1 MGRDPVEK
9 GRCINAANPSSIE
22 RQHPKWGAGQGGR
35 MFASQP
41 ERIGTA
47 EGRIEESSR
56 SGWIGGVVAS
66 LCLVWL
72 ALTGVLVYL
81 SSAWAEPTLEIYIGG
96 GLLAVL
102 FFLKRFDSE
111 QRLPHLL
118 FLAISSVIV
127 LRYLFWRVLYT
138 IEFNDWLS
146 FACAVILFAAEL
158 YGIIV
163 FFIGCFIN
171 ASPVTRSP
179 PPLPPLNEL
188 PTVDVLVPS
197 YNESPA
203 ILEATLLAALQMR
216 YPEEKRKVYL
226 CDDGGTDQKCSTGTP
241 EAQAAARERRQE
253 LTELCAKLGA
263 YYLTRPKPKVLVSG
277 HLRRG
282 VVRRFP
288 GDGRDRRACACF
300 SKILP
305 RFRSWPAR
313 IKENLCNFW
322 NR

>member
-1 MGRDPVEK
+1 MPLR
-9 GRCINAANPSSIE
+9 
-22 RQHPKWGAGQGGR
+22 RQS
-35 MFASQP
+35 FARSL
-41 ERIGTA
+41 RIFRPA
-47 EGRIEESSR
+47 F
-56 SGWIGGVVAS
+56 
-66 LCLVWL
+66 
-72 ALTGVLVYL
+72 TGVGRRAFTMVIAAAGHLLTSFMRTAGSRLVRRCFAATVY
-81 SSAWAEPTLEIYIGG
+81 SCRWTLYWTT
-96 GLLAVL
+96 
-102 FFLKRFDSE
+102 LKR
-111 QRLPHLL
+111 R
-118 FLAISSVIV
+118 
-127 LRYLFWRVLYT
+127 
-138 IEFNDWLS
+138 
-146 FACAVILFAAEL
+146 
-158 YGIIV
+158 
-163 FFIGCFIN
+163 
-171 ASPVTRSP
+171 
-179 PPLPPLNEL
+179 EL

>member
-1 MGRDPVEK
+1 MRRKEAWARNQCRSAHPTATPRFGAIRRPLSGRWRPRDLSWACAFLNCC
-9 GRCINAANPSSIE
+9 RDRQSYAASEWATLSS
-22 RQHPKWGAGQGGR
+22 K
-35 MFASQP
+35 
-41 ERIGTA
+41 
-47 EGRIEESSR
+47 
-56 SGWIGGVVAS
+56 S
-66 LCLVWL
+66 LC
-72 ALTGVLVYL
+72 
-81 SSAWAEPTLEIYIGG
+81 
-96 GLLAVL
+96 
-102 FFLKRFDSE
+102 
-111 QRLPHLL
+111 HL
-118 FLAISSVIV
+118 
-127 LRYLFWRVLYT
+127 
-138 IEFNDWLS
+138 
-146 FACAVILFAAEL
+146 
-158 YGIIV
+158 
-163 FFIGCFIN
+163 CFIN

-179 PPLPPLNEL
+179 APLPPLNEL
-188 PTVDVLVPS
+188 PTVDALVPS